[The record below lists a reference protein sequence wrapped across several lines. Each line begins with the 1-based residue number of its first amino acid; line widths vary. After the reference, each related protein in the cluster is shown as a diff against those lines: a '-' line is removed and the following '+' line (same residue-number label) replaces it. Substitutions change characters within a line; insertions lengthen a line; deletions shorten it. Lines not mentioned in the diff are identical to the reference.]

1 MKATVDREACIS
13 CGLCATLCPNVFE
26 MDEESIAIVKVEDI
40 APEDEADAQNAT
52 DSCPVSAIALEC

>member
-26 MDEESIAIVKVEDI
+26 MDEESIAVVRVEEI
-40 APEDEADAQNAT
+40 APEDEADAQNAA